1 MTKTIA
7 AACFVGAT
15 CTASLPLAAGLLAAG
30 LLCAVLDLPKTKA
43 PN

>member
-1 MTKTIA
+1 MTKTLA

-30 LLCAVLDLPKTKA
+30 LFCATVDLLNQPA
-43 PN
+43 

>member
-1 MTKTIA
+1 MIRTIA

-30 LLCAVLDLPKTKA
+30 LFCATISKTDTPA
-43 PN
+43 